1 MLSFDLIYNLEAVAA
16 CPKIFIGMALVHF
29 QKYWLLSG
37 SKKAP
42 THTYVIIKWSL
53 RESETILMNEAA
65 ATIYTRLTATAE
77 SLLIMYTKS

>member
-1 MLSFDLIYNLEAVAA
+1 MPFSEGVSTHKTTFQDLKDET
-16 CPKIFIGMALVHF
+16 KS
-29 QKYWLLSG
+29 W
-37 SKKAP
+37 KKA
-42 THTYVIIKWSL
+42 HCVL